1 MEETRTE
8 RPRENKMGTMPV
20 GKLLV
25 VMSVPTMFSML
36 IQALYNIVDSIFV
49 SRYSE
54 KALTAVSLAF
64 PLQNL
69 MFAFAIG
76 LSIGMC
82 SVVSRRLGE
91 KREDEAKRAAETGY
105 TIELIFMVFFM
116 LVGAFVSK
124 PFARIY
130 AKGDEELLRYTTTYL
145 RICLMISIGVFV
157 SIYSEKAL
165 QATGDTF
172 HPMIIQASGAIFNII
187 FDPILI
193 FGYLGFPRLGIA
205 GAAYATVAGQIFS
218 MILGIFYMKRN
229 SYVNIKLLKPRIHKD
244 SSKDILEVGLPSI
257 IMQGI
262 GTIMI
267 SLMNGILIAYNVL
280 ATTVFGI
287 YFKLQSFVFMPV
299 FGMNSGMMPILGYNY
314 GAKNRARM
322 MKTLKLG
329 LTFAF
334 SYMTLGALVFMFF
347 PDALLSLFNASD
359 ALKAIGEV
367 ALRRIALTFPLAAIS
382 IMLGSLFQA
391 MGDGYLSMIQ
401 SIIRQLGFL
410 IPSAWLLGRL
420 FGLDAVWFSFMIA
433 EVFALILTL
442 FFFNKEKKKLNF

>member
-1 MEETRTE
+1 MEEVRTE

-54 KALTAVSLAF
+54 KALTACSLAF

-76 LSIGMC
+76 LSVGMC
-82 SVVSRRLGE
+82 SVISRRLGE
-91 KREDEAKRAAETGY
+91 KREDEANRAAESGY
-105 TIELIFMVFFM
+105 FIELCFMAFFM

-124 PFARIY
+124 PFV
-130 AKGDEELLRYTTTYL
+130 KLYTDDPVLISYTVTYL
-145 RICLMISIGVFV
+145 RICLMLSLGVFV

-165 QATGDTF
+165 QATGDTI

-193 FGYLGFPRLGIA
+193 FGYLGFPAMGIA
-205 GAAYATVAGQIFS
+205 GAAYATVAGQFFS
-218 MILGIFYMKRN
+218 MFVGIFFIKRN
-229 SYVNIKLLKPRIHKD
+229 SYIHIRLLRPRIHRK
-244 SSKDILEVGLPSI
+244 SSRDILEVGVPSI

-267 SLMNGILIAYNVL
+267 SLMNGILIAYDVL

-299 FGMNSGMMPILGYNY
+299 FGMNSGLMPILGYNY

-322 MKTLKLG
+322 MKALRLG

-334 SYMTLGALVFMFF
+334 TYMTAGALIFILF

-359 ALKAIGEV
+359 SLKAIGEI

-401 SIIRQLGFL
+401 SIVRQLFIL
-410 IPSAWLLGRL
+410 IPSAWVLGRL
-420 FGLDAVWFSFMIA
+420 FGLDSIWFSFMLA
-433 EVFALILTL
+433 EIFALLLTL
-442 FFFNKEKKKLNF
+442 VFFHKEKRKLNF